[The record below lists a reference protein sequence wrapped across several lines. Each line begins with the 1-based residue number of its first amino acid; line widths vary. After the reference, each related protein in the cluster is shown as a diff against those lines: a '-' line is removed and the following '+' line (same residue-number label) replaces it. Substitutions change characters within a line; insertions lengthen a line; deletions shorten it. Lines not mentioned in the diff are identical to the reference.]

1 MGISALRQVLTEKL
15 GERDANRF
23 SDVHL
28 QNLLDKD
35 FNDEG
40 ALQDATREQ
49 LQAPPELPAAL
60 IDKLKKVFGQP
71 GAKHNRYWCAHCCF
85 QCCTG

>member
-60 IDKLKKVFGQP
+60 IDKLMKVFGQP
-71 GAKHNRYWCAHCCF
+71 GAKHNRY
-85 QCCTG
+85 

>member
-60 IDKLKKVFGQP
+60 IDKLMKVFGQP
-71 GAKHNRYWCAHCCF
+71 GENHSRYWCVHCCF